1 MDSRGGVPQ
10 IARMPSPRP
19 VPGSAGF
26 TLLELLAVL
35 TVIAILALMTLPS
48 MLDALVRNQI
58 VEALP
63 LADVAKKPI
72 ASAWSAALPLPQD
85 NEAAALPAPDRV
97 VSNLVAALAIENGA
111 IQLTFG
117 NRAHA
122 QLRGKVLTLRPAVVT
137 DAPVV
142 PVAWVCG
149 FAAAPANTTLHG
161 ENRTSVPARYLPARC
176 RA

>member
-1 MDSRGGVPQ
+1 VDSRGGVPQ
-10 IARMPSPRP
+10 IARMQSPRP
-19 VPGSAGF
+19 RPDPAGF

-58 VEALP
+58 IEALP

-72 ASAWSAALPLPQD
+72 AAAWSAAQPLPPD

-97 VSNLVAALAIENGA
+97 VSNLVTALAIENGA
-111 IQLTFG
+111 IHLTFG

-122 QLRGKVLTLRPAVVT
+122 ELRGKVITLRPAVVT

-149 FAAAPANTTLHG
+149 FGAAPASMTLHG
-161 ENRTSVPARYLPARC
+161 ENRTNVPARYLPARC